1 MDDRHERTR
10 LLYPERA
17 LERLRQSTV
26 LIAGLGGVGSWA
38 VEALSRSGIGTLI
51 LLDYDRISASNM
63 NRQLFALESTLGRF
77 KCEVAKERIHDI
89 DPEIRVITLNE
100 RLDKGEAD
108 RLFDKLGSI
117 DYVVDAIDHLDGKID
132 LLISATRRH
141 IPVISSMGMG
151 NRRDPSQL
159 SIACLSKTHTD
170 PFARII
176 RQRLRKESVEQL
188 KVVFSKETPTVP
200 QNAGAI
206 GSTPVV
212 PPVAGFLLASEV
224 IRDLTLAETFSSA
237 HEPDA

>member
-1 MDDRHERTR
+1 M
-10 LLYPERA
+10 
-17 LERLRQSTV
+17 
-26 LIAGLGGVGSWA
+26 
-38 VEALSRSGIGTLI
+38 EALSRSGVGTLI
-51 LLDYDRISASNM
+51 LLDYDRITASNI

-77 KCEVAKERIHDI
+77 KCEVAEERIHDI

-132 LLISATRRH
+132 LLLEATRRH
-141 IPVISSMGMG
+141 IPIISSMGMG

-176 RQRLRKESVEQL
+176 RRRLRKESVEQL
-188 KVVFSKETPTVP
+188 KVVFSKEAPTVP
-200 QNAGAI
+200 QNPGVI

-224 IRDLTLAETFSSA
+224 IRDLTLAEVFSSA
-237 HEPDA
+237 NEPDA

>member
-1 MDDRHERTR
+1 M
-10 LLYPERA
+10 YPERA

-51 LLDYDRISASNM
+51 LLDYDRITASNI

-77 KCEVAKERIHDI
+77 KCEVAEERIHDI

-100 RLDKGEAD
+100 RLDKGDAD

-132 LLISATRRH
+132 LLLSATRRH
-141 IPVISSMGMG
+141 IPIISSMGMG

>member
-1 MDDRHERTR
+1 
-10 LLYPERA
+10 
-17 LERLRQSTV
+17 
-26 LIAGLGGVGSWA
+26 LGGVGSWA

-151 NRRDPSQL
+151 NRRDPAQL

>member
-1 MDDRHERTR
+1 M
-10 LLYPERA
+10 
-17 LERLRQSTV
+17 
-26 LIAGLGGVGSWA
+26 
-38 VEALSRSGIGTLI
+38 EALSRSGVGTLI
-51 LLDYDRISASNM
+51 LLDYDRITVSNI

-77 KCEVAKERIHDI
+77 KCEVAEERIHDI
-89 DPEIRVITLNE
+89 DPDIRVITLNE

-132 LLISATRRH
+132 LLLEATRRH

-224 IRDLTLAETFSSA
+224 IRDLTLAEPLSSA
-237 HEPDA
+237 DKSDA

>member
-1 MDDRHERTR
+1 M
-10 LLYPERA
+10 YPERA

>member
-1 MDDRHERTR
+1 M
-10 LLYPERA
+10 
-17 LERLRQSTV
+17 
-26 LIAGLGGVGSWA
+26 GGVGSWA

-51 LLDYDRISASNM
+51 LLDYDRITASNM

-151 NRRDPSQL
+151 YRRDPSQL

>member
-1 MDDRHERTR
+1 M
-10 LLYPERA
+10 
-17 LERLRQSTV
+17 
-26 LIAGLGGVGSWA
+26 
-38 VEALSRSGIGTLI
+38 
-51 LLDYDRISASNM
+51 LDYDRITVSNI

-77 KCEVAKERIHDI
+77 KCEVAEERIHDI
-89 DPEIRVITLNE
+89 DPDIRVITLNE

-132 LLISATRRH
+132 LLLEATRRH

-224 IRDLTLAETFSSA
+224 IRDLTLAEPLSSA
-237 HEPDA
+237 DKSDA

>member
-1 MDDRHERTR
+1 M
-10 LLYPERA
+10 
-17 LERLRQSTV
+17 
-26 LIAGLGGVGSWA
+26 
-38 VEALSRSGIGTLI
+38 
-51 LLDYDRISASNM
+51 LDYDRITASNI

-77 KCEVAKERIHDI
+77 KCEVAEERIHDI

-132 LLISATRRH
+132 LLLEATRRH

-200 QNAGAI
+200 QNAGVI

-224 IRDLTLAETFSSA
+224 IRDLTLAEPLSSA
-237 HEPDA
+237 DKSDA

>member
-1 MDDRHERTR
+1 M
-10 LLYPERA
+10 
-17 LERLRQSTV
+17 
-26 LIAGLGGVGSWA
+26 
-38 VEALSRSGIGTLI
+38 EALSRSGVGTLI
-51 LLDYDRISASNM
+51 LLDYDRITASNI

-77 KCEVAKERIHDI
+77 KCEVAEERIHDI

-132 LLISATRRH
+132 LLLEATRRH

-224 IRDLTLAETFSSA
+224 IRDLTLAEPLSSA
-237 HEPDA
+237 DKSDA